1 VWTFTNND
9 SSSALYASATN
20 TTTWT
25 IMAWTAPGYN
35 FQWATTS
42 GIIGRSNAAPFNAPT
57 NYEAHLFVSSA
68 GFVYAGVYN
77 GSNTIIRSSYA
88 PNWNIPHHLAVTF
101 GSGTLTLYIDGMV
114 AAQAGSLGTENPGT
128 ENTWTVGAVYGSSWP
143 SPLVSGWNLN
153 SNGTNLQD
161 VAVWEGTALTPLQIQ
176 RIVVSGGGRFA
187 SLSSVLDDSGR
198 KARTGAHSTYRP
210 LSNPLTATDAG
221 SNVTVTISAFTMR
234 IGGTDVSISGSTIT
248 GLGYKTVYYIYYDD
262 ANMAGGA
269 VTFVAT
275 TSKETALAGDGRF
288 FVGSIL
294 TPPSGGNATI
304 GNSDG
309 GAGAQV
315 GFLERFWPTT
325 ATTPGTGYTNARL
338 AFDQDTTTYAFG
350 TLSAA
355 GSLVETW
362 LNFPQSGRAT
372 LATSITLKV
381 ISSVTI
387 TAGTVTAIL
396 TYSTDG
402 GVTST
407 TIYSV
412 TSSRA
417 KSLDTVTLTL
427 PVVVPSLQV
436 SATIAGSGTTVNASH
451 NIYEIWLEV
460 NS

>member
-1 VWTFTNND
+1 
-9 SSSALYASATN
+9 L
-20 TTTWT
+20 
-25 IMAWTAPGYN
+25 
-35 FQWATTS
+35 
-42 GIIGRSNAAPFNAPT
+42 
-57 NYEAHLFVSSA
+57 
-68 GFVYAGVYN
+68 GFVYAAVYN
-77 GSNTIIRSSYA
+77 GSYTTIKSSYA

-114 AAQAGSLGTENPGT
+114 AAQATGLGTENPGT
-128 ENTWTVGAVYGSSWP
+128 ENTWTVGAVYGSLYP
-143 SPLVSGWNLN
+143 PPLGSGWNLN
-153 SNGTNLQD
+153 SNGTNFQD
-161 VAVWEGTALTPLQIQ
+161 VAIWEGTALAPLQIQ

-234 IGGTDVSISGSTIT
+234 IGGTDISVSGSTIT
-248 GLGYKTVYYIYYDD
+248 GLGYNTLYYIYYDD

-288 FVGSIL
+288 FVGSVL

-325 ATTPGTGYTNARL
+325 ATTYGGGIYTNAAL
-338 AFDQDTTTYAFG
+338 AFDQNTTTYASG
-350 TLSAA
+350 ALNSA
-355 GSLVETW
+355 GSQGEAW
-362 LNFPQSGRAT
+362 SNFPQSGRAT
-372 LATSITLKV
+372 LATSMTLKV

-387 TAGTVTAIL
+387 TAGTVTAAL
-396 TYSTDG
+396 KYSTDG
-402 GVTST
+402 GTSYT

-412 TSSRA
+412 TGSRA
-417 KSLDTVTLTL
+417 KSLDTVNLTL
-427 PVVVPSLQV
+427 PVVVPNLLV
-436 SATIAGSGTTVNASH
+436 VALLNGSGATVNASH